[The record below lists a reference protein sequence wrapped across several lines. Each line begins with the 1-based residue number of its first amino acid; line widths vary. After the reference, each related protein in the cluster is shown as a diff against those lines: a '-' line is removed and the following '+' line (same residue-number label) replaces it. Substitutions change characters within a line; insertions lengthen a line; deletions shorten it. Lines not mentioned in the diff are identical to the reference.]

1 MKTNQGMLIPQTRG
15 ERPLT
20 QIIMAKVI
28 KASFLKKKKFV
39 DTGCLS
45 LKLGFKRS
53 VQEWGLPNG
62 GVGRQVDGVTEAEH
76 RHNKLTILTF

>member
-1 MKTNQGMLIPQTRG
+1 MGQSNNNGQSNQSKL
-15 ERPLT
+15 L
-20 QIIMAKVI
+20 
-28 KASFLKKKKFV
+28 LKKKFV

-76 RHNKLTILTF
+76 GHNKLTILTF